1 MPTPDACSKSASVSY
16 PLQLLDYSHE
26 KNISTQCNQVQA
38 YPRVSCTHENP
49 WWTLGYQASSRQR
62 PNAPGFLNLIL
73 IGHPAILHSALR
85 LSPPDHDH
93 DGEGIGETAGKVVG
107 GVRPARRFTAHH
119 RLLKPAEYELVF
131 NESGHVPRKTPG
143 QTPRNVTAQAP
154 RNIPAQAPQN
164 ITGQMPQNIPAQ
176 ASANVTAQSSRNAP
190 RTGQAGY
197 YSSSGGIMM
206 RARKNGA
213 NLPRLGLII
222 SKKSI
227 KHAVGR
233 NRVKRLTRESFRLG
247 QARLGGLDVVVM
259 SRAGVG
265 ELSNPKLR
273 AVLDKHWDALARW
286 MERWK
291 PER

>member
-1 MPTPDACSKSASVSY
+1 
-16 PLQLLDYSHE
+16 
-26 KNISTQCNQVQA
+26 
-38 YPRVSCTHENP
+38 
-49 WWTLGYQASSRQR
+49 
-62 PNAPGFLNLIL
+62 
-73 IGHPAILHSALR
+73 
-85 LSPPDHDH
+85 
-93 DGEGIGETAGKVVG
+93 
-107 GVRPARRFTAHH
+107 
-119 RLLKPAEYELVF
+119 
-131 NESGHVPRKTPG
+131 
-143 QTPRNVTAQAP
+143 
-154 RNIPAQAPQN
+154 
-164 ITGQMPQNIPAQ
+164 
-176 ASANVTAQSSRNAP
+176 
-190 RTGQAGY
+190 
-197 YSSSGGIMM
+197 M